1 VIHVALPVRGA
12 SANVRPMRIKTLSL
26 LVALSAAVAAPAAA
40 QVSGPGSVPVG
51 NMYTPIFGVTAGI
64 AIPIGALAD
73 DHAAGYA
80 LGGLVEYGVVGQ
92 PYALRGE
99 LLYQRFSLK
108 SGRTV
113 GRDVNLTSLG
123 ATIVYKM
130 QPSPMNT
137 FLTGGIA
144 IYNATD
150 EGTRPGLNIG
160 TGIEIPLTGFSATG
174 EARLHLM
181 FADGRPIVALPLTVG
196 IRF

>member
-1 VIHVALPVRGA
+1 
-12 SANVRPMRIKTLSL
+12 MRIRPSFLTLVLSL
-26 LVALSAAVAAPAAA
+26 ALGATATA
-40 QVSGPGSVPVG
+40 QTSGPGSVPVQG
-51 NMYTPIFGVTAGI
+51 NLYTPIFGITAGI
-64 AIPIGALAD
+64 ALPIGDLAD
-73 DHAAGYA
+73 DNAAGYA
-80 LGGLVEYGVVGQ
+80 LGGLVEYSVLGQ

-99 LLYQRFSLK
+99 LLYQRFALK

-123 ATIVYKM
+123 ATIVYRM
-130 QPSPMNT
+130 QQTPTNT

-144 IYNATD
+144 IYNAT
-150 EGTRPGLNIG
+150 EAGTRPGLNVG

-181 FADGRPIVALPLTVG
+181 FADRRPIIALPLTVG

>member
-1 VIHVALPVRGA
+1 MSRRLGFLVLALGLSLAGVA
-12 SANVRPMRIKTLSL
+12 SAQT
-26 LVALSAAVAAPAAA
+26 
-40 QVSGPGSVPVG
+40 SGPGTTPPIG
-51 NMYTPIFGVTAGI
+51 NMYTPIFGGTAGI

-73 DHAAGYA
+73 DHGAGYTI
-80 LGGLVEYGVVGQ
+80 GGLVEYGVTGQ

-99 LLYQRFSLK
+99 LIYQRFNAK
-108 SGRTV
+108 KGHDA
-113 GRDVNLTSLG
+113 RDVNLTSLG

-130 QPSPMNT
+130 QDTPTNT

-150 EGTRPGLNIG
+150 AGTRPGANVG

-174 EARLHLM
+174 EARMHVM
-181 FADGRPIVALPLTVG
+181 FADGKPIITLPLTVG